1 MTVRSANGNVSG
13 WTLLV
18 NGIAVLTDS
27 VEPAPAHR
35 IELDP
40 DQVDTLRQALI
51 GGASLPEQGI
61 SYRQIEFEVN
71 ASGNVTFGALSAP
84 STASITL
91 TSSGSD
97 ALLLA
102 ANAARLSTGDGTLDL
117 DLLASTPG
125 RVSLTLQDATT
136 VATIAV
142 HDATMV
148 EGGTSPVVPSSAWRK
163 FNATFLHESSAV
175 ALRLDVASVDQ
186 QDGWFIPLGGSQP
199 VTLSGNAGLVE
210 LHPDAPVT
218 VQSGLGMG
226 GFSTSTE
233 VQVVFRLTSLWDDAP
248 AVDLDLRMVDD
259 DGVYSMP
266 ATYRWTDGG
275 AGVDDDL
282 VLDGVSFATPR
293 GGILPDVTYLI
304 AGTPVNVTV
313 DLGWEQ
319 APLNHEP
326 FLAGDAE
333 VQIWL
338 GQDLVAVEDA
348 PASSKLVF
356 PTVAPY
362 TFGSV
367 TWEVR
372 IVSTSGLGTGP
383 VSVINR
389 TFTID
394 PMAPRVLGVDV
405 EAYDH
410 RMPSGTQR
418 FEIDVMDHV
427 LLPDDLEAMVWF
439 EWRDDDNGD
448 RWPNEG
454 EHTRVSLFPPD
465 DLTASTGTYTLLL
478 DDRSGLNGERVAV
491 FLTGSDEAGHL
502 LEDGGSAERNK
513 HLFIYEIGPD
523 TAPVIPSDAFRF
535 DDEARSVLHP
545 GTPYSV
551 SIDLQE
557 QNGLSDL
564 STVEFHLA
572 YDRPASPMAVAYD
585 VGTGNCTSMTDLVI
599 VEACR
604 VRGAV
609 LDAHPF
615 EKDMTLEVTFELA
628 WNTPDLG
635 DLTRVPGLVL
645 VDRAGNQAQ
654 TGFDEAAW
662 SFSAELEMPSEGVKL
677 TLSQGTMLEDGA
689 RLTPGSRFEVFGAIQ
704 FAATE
709 EAPVFDCEVEVS
721 LAGRSTKVVAR
732 NGIWNAEMFAPG
744 YGGTLPLTW
753 GVACLPEGG
762 RDVTDEATAVR
773 WMVVDGLGPA
783 VVEVVS
789 PLPGRALEPTTYEV
803 TLLVEE
809 EGGLDYT
816 KLELTW
822 WVTDDSTGDQLRD
835 GRVPLQLLSTVN
847 VGLRLEV
854 QGTIDL
860 SGIDPS
866 MLEERLTVAVALEAR
881 DFAGNEAVHL
891 LDARGQSGADGAWA
905 MEYYRPE
912 FDIAPTA
919 VTYGSLGLTTG
930 DQTVVEAA
938 VENVG
943 SLDGEVD
950 VRFEIVQIDGTRSLL
965 RSQTLAIAQ
974 GAVGT
979 VAVDWKPDAPG
990 AQWIEVVLPNGDVA
1004 SGPVVDVRVQE
1015 EAELSERIFGTVNPL
1030 LGSAVGVVALLVIT
1044 LFLLFIARATSRQG
1058 SRDAYDW
1065 DDDFEDDYED
1075 EHDEAFDEPEVAAA
1089 SSAVA
1094 EAASSNTEATP
1105 EAQAA
1110 SDGWTQ
1116 GADGVWWYHDPND
1129 GSWWYRGADGV
1140 DRRHG

>member
-1 MTVRSANGNVSG
+1 
-13 WTLLV
+13 
-18 NGIAVLTDS
+18 
-27 VEPAPAHR
+27 
-35 IELDP
+35 
-40 DQVDTLRQALI
+40 
-51 GGASLPEQGI
+51 
-61 SYRQIEFEVN
+61 
-71 ASGNVTFGALSAP
+71 
-84 STASITL
+84 
-91 TSSGSD
+91 
-97 ALLLA
+97 
-102 ANAARLSTGDGTLDL
+102 
-117 DLLASTPG
+117 
-125 RVSLTLQDATT
+125 
-136 VATIAV
+136 
-142 HDATMV
+142 
-148 EGGTSPVVPSSAWRK
+148 
-163 FNATFLHESSAV
+163 
-175 ALRLDVASVDQ
+175 
-186 QDGWFIPLGGSQP
+186 
-199 VTLSGNAGLVE
+199 
-210 LHPDAPVT
+210 
-218 VQSGLGMG
+218 
-226 GFSTSTE
+226 
-233 VQVVFRLTSLWDDAP
+233 
-248 AVDLDLRMVDD
+248 
-259 DGVYSMP
+259 
-266 ATYRWTDGG
+266 
-275 AGVDDDL
+275 
-282 VLDGVSFATPR
+282 
-293 GGILPDVTYLI
+293 
-304 AGTPVNVTV
+304 
-313 DLGWEQ
+313 
-319 APLNHEP
+319 
-326 FLAGDAE
+326 
-333 VQIWL
+333 
-338 GQDLVAVEDA
+338 
-348 PASSKLVF
+348 
-356 PTVAPY
+356 
-362 TFGSV
+362 
-367 TWEVR
+367 
-372 IVSTSGLGTGP
+372 
-383 VSVINR
+383 
-389 TFTID
+389 
-394 PMAPRVLGVDV
+394 
-405 EAYDH
+405 
-410 RMPSGTQR
+410 
-418 FEIDVMDHV
+418 
-427 LLPDDLEAMVWF
+427 
-439 EWRDDDNGD
+439 
-448 RWPNEG
+448 
-454 EHTRVSLFPPD
+454 
-465 DLTASTGTYTLLL
+465 
-478 DDRSGLNGERVAV
+478 
-491 FLTGSDEAGHL
+491 
-502 LEDGGSAERNK
+502 
-513 HLFIYEIGPD
+513 
-523 TAPVIPSDAFRF
+523 
-535 DDEARSVLHP
+535 
-545 GTPYSV
+545 
-551 SIDLQE
+551 
-557 QNGLSDL
+557 
-564 STVEFHLA
+564 
-572 YDRPASPMAVAYD
+572 
-585 VGTGNCTSMTDLVI
+585 
-599 VEACR
+599 
-604 VRGAV
+604 
-609 LDAHPF
+609 
-615 EKDMTLEVTFELA
+615 
-628 WNTPDLG
+628 
-635 DLTRVPGLVL
+635 
-645 VDRAGNQAQ
+645 
-654 TGFDEAAW
+654 
-662 SFSAELEMPSEGVKL
+662 
-677 TLSQGTMLEDGA
+677 MLEDGA

-816 KLELTW
+816 TLELTW
-822 WVTDDSTGDQLRD
+822 WVTDDSTGEQLRD

-965 RSQTLAIAQ
+965 RSQTLAVAQ

-1075 EHDEAFDEPEVAAA
+1075 EHDEAFDEPDVAVA

-1094 EAASSNTEATP
+1094 EATSSSTEAAP